1 MHVGRATVVLVARA
15 RTFVGVLVAAALAS
29 TCREADAPAPGA
41 QSEPSKSVTVNVRT
55 GWGRPV
61 PDLKVFFHDAAG
73 RVIEESA
80 TNADGKAASVGV
92 TPAQVTVAMP
102 EGEAQNNYL
111 TWTAVAA
118 GDELFARFAPAFGG
132 GALLVTLPAVVP
144 GATDNQFQSGGWV
157 LAGGCS
163 GGTSWQPG
171 AVGELQVYDSCVGLR
186 ETTTVLVAGPW
197 NNPLPPTGDWFG
209 FIRGAT
215 VPRSPDRLTY
225 ALEKLQP
232 GTDVVVNARGAS
244 PGAVVESF
252 QLVQIADGEGFDP
265 GRSIRPGTPLRAA
278 PDFADAYLVAAR
290 YDRGRMVARRFAP
303 APTIDFDL
311 TGALPLVSNV
321 GLSGD
326 PHRPE
331 ITWSS
336 DASLIDTDGGVVSVS
351 FVYGNPG
358 LCAGPHCGAQPP
370 YTPSR
375 YGDWVFIVP
384 PGTTNVKAPELPGQ
398 AVEVAWKNPSVS
410 FIEAAALPD
419 PESFRRL
426 AARVLPPG
434 MLFGVTFFSDVALEG
449 DIRTTSSTWFNAHG
463 FAETQVQPL

>member
-1 MHVGRATVVLVARA
+1 MVRA
-15 RTFVGVLVAAALAS
+15 RTFLGVLIAAALAS
-29 TCREADAPAPGA
+29 TCREADAPAPAPAPGA
-41 QSEPSKSVTVNVRT
+41 HSEPSKSVTVNVRT

-73 RVIEESA
+73 QVIEESA

-102 EGEAQNNYL
+102 EGETQNNYL
-111 TWTAVAA
+111 TWTSVAA
-118 GDELFARFAPAFGG
+118 GDELLARYASPFGG

-157 LAGGCS
+157 LAGSC
-163 GGTSWQPG
+163 GGSTFWQPG
-171 AVGELQVYDSCVGLR
+171 EVGELQVYDSCVGPR
-186 ETTTVLVAGPW
+186 ETTTVLVVGPV

-215 VPRSPDRLTY
+215 VPRPPDRLTY

-252 QLVQIADGEGFDP
+252 QLVQIADGEGFVP
-265 GRSIRPGTPLRAA
+265 GRSIRLGMPLRAA

-290 YDRGRMVARRFAP
+290 YDRGRMVARRYAP
-303 APTIDFDL
+303 APTIEFDL
-311 TGALPLVSNV
+311 AGALPLISDV
-321 GLSGD
+321 GSSGE
-326 PHRPE
+326 PRRPE
-331 ITWSS
+331 VTWSS
-336 DASLIDTDGGVVSVS
+336 DASLSDTDGGVVSLS
-351 FVYGNPG
+351 FIYGNPG
-358 LCAGPHCGAQPP
+358 FCAGPGCESRPP
-370 YTPSR
+370 YTPRR

-384 PGTTNVKAPELPGQ
+384 PGTTSVKAPALPGQ
-398 AVEVAWKNPSVS
+398 AVDVEWKNPSVS

-419 PESFRRL
+419 PASFRRL

-434 MLFGVTFFSDVALEG
+434 MLFGGSFFSDVALEG
-449 DIRTTSSTWFNAHG
+449 DIRTTSSTWFSG
-463 FAETQVQPL
+463 LGYAETQVPPP